1 MNRWKAFALHLLL
14 SLVIISGIAA
24 AALLVWYPHG
34 LYRIAGLDRL
44 MLVMLC
50 IDIVA
55 GPLLTL
61 VVYKVGKPSLRM
73 DLTVVALVQAA
84 FLGYGLHTLWL
95 SRPVFLVASAVRIN
109 LVFANEV
116 EPTELAKARRPE
128 WRRLSWTG
136 PQLVGVLPPEAKD
149 RQRLLQELMATGR
162 DLHELPSEYVD
173 FDRTAPL
180 MLKNSTPYNGKGVQ
194 ANTNHDRAIPII
206 SRNGEAEML
215 VNPSSGSPIKV
226 VPSRQWRY

>member
-34 LYRIAGLDRL
+34 LYRVAGLDRL

-95 SRPVFLVASAVRIN
+95 SRPVFLVASDVRIN

-116 EPTELAKARRPE
+116 DPAELAKARRPE
-128 WRRLSWTG
+128 WRTLSWNG
-136 PQLVGVLPPEAKD
+136 PQLVGVLPPEGA
-149 RQRLLQELMATGR
+149 QRRRLVEILMRSGR
-162 DLHELPSEYVD
+162 DQDQLPEQYVP
-173 FDRTAPL
+173 FEQVRGL
-180 MLKNSTPYNGKGVQ
+180 MLASALPYGDAVPG
-194 ANTNHDRAIPII
+194 AAAPYRAIPVV
-206 SRNGEAEML
+206 SRFGDAWML
-215 VNPSSGSPIKV
+215 LDPESGLPKTV
-226 VPSRQWRY
+226 VLR